1 MRSWGGEEILLKLI
15 GKEKSKLKK
24 NTKYF
29 KMLILIVWRR
39 EEGDKFMLLYVQCKM
54 LNEHN
59 LITQFFY
66 HEEFYSIQYN
76 DYTEILTFWD
86 QVPLNKYLIN
96 SILAQL

>member
-29 KMLILIVWRR
+29 EMLILIAWKR
-39 EEGDKFMLLYVQCKM
+39 EEGDKFMLLYVQGEM

-59 LITQFFY
+59 LIIQFFY
-66 HEEFYSIQYN
+66 HEEFYSIRYN